1 MRNIYHHPIIRG
13 LSVEIKEGKPFE
25 KMFRQFCK
33 SVQESGLLK
42 EVKDR
47 MYFETNPEK
56 RRRRAKMAR
65 KRWLKKIE
73 GEDQRRQPV
82 SRKKIKKR

>member
-1 MRNIYHHPIIRG
+1 MRNIYHRPMVRG
-13 LSVEIKEGKPFE
+13 LSVEIKEGRPFE
-25 KMFRQFCK
+25 KTFRQFCK

-47 MYFETNPEK
+47 MYFESNPER

-73 GEDQRRQPV
+73 GENQRSQPV